1 MDLGLAGK
9 VALVTGASRGMGR
22 ATDRSLELLR
32 KQAAEPGRPL
42 DELLAESGRGIPLG
56 RLGEPEEI
64 ADVIVFLCSP
74 RASYVTGAL
83 LPVDGGVTVAL

>member
-1 MDLGLAGK
+1 MREHAADGIRFNVVCPG
-9 VALVTGASRGMGR
+9 GFR
-22 ATDRSLELLR
+22 TDRSLELLR
-32 KQAAEPGRPL
+32 KQAAETGRPL